1 MKKSFVVMVFFTLL
15 FASCTAQI
23 SGSLKGDGQADLQ
36 IYAALEPR
44 MTALIGGLAAAAG
57 TAQSGSSNVLI
68 DGPAIA
74 ASMLL
79 APGIDSVSLN
89 NIAPAAIQGPIKISR
104 ITDFLTGGKKL
115 SVRSPNFITFTQ
127 GKPSAGGRC
136 AVNIDRYSG
145 PQILGLISPEIGDY
159 LSALMAPLATG
170 ETLTKAEY
178 LSLVGSVYGRGI
190 ADEISQAFIRAY
202 IDFPGQVQSA
212 KGGTFSGRRAE
223 FAIPLLDILVL
234 EKPLSYEVVWK

>member
-1 MKKSFVVMVFFTLL
+1 MVFFTLL

-44 MTALIGGLAAAAG
+44 MTALIGGLAAASG
-57 TAQSGSSNVLI
+57 TAQPGSSNVLI

-74 ASMLL
+74 ASMSL

-104 ITDFLTGGKKL
+104 ITDFLTGGKRL
-115 SVRSPNFITFTQ
+115 SVRSPDFITFTQ
-127 GKPSAGGRC
+127 SKGGGRC
-136 AVNIDRYSG
+136 AINIDRYSG
-145 PQILGLISPEIGDY
+145 PKILGLISPEIGDY
-159 LSALMAPLATG
+159 LAALMAPLATG

-178 LSLVGSVYGRGI
+178 LTLVGSVYGKSI
-190 ADEISQAFIRAY
+190 TDEISQAFIRAY